1 MSERSPLTPPAVPE
15 DLLKRL
21 TPAQRQVLE
30 ESRTRAANFHQVVI
44 SKGIGP
50 ERSEPKDDEPTRPQ
64 REERSVV

>member
-1 MSERSPLTPPAVPE
+1 MSERSQPTPPALPE
-15 DLLKRL
+15 DLLRRL

-50 ERSEPKDDEPTRPQ
+50 ERSEPEADEPTRPQ
-64 REERSVV
+64 SQERSVV